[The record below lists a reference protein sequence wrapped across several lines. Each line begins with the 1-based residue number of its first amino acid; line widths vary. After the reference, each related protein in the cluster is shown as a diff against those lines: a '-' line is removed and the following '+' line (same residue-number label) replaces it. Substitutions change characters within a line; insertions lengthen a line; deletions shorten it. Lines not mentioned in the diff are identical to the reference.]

1 RDNKK
6 HIGFTFSER
15 SAEPEVTCC
24 CLLNSSCTGGE
35 DQRFFGV
42 VTAVSFITVCVVAV
56 VTRLLYRRQF
66 QRSDPASPK
75 DKQQRST
82 EEPAFRTE
90 LHLHHAM
97 RDSIKEYYI

>member
-1 RDNKK
+1 MAVSYLVQFNASPRLWKQALSVLK
-6 HIGFTFSER
+6 IFR
-15 SAEPEVTCC
+15 SI
-24 CLLNSSCTGGE
+24 LLCA
-35 DQRFFGV
+35 GV

-56 VTRLLYRRQF
+56 VTRLLYRRQV
-66 QRSDPASPK
+66 QRGDPGSHK